1 MHFLFSRS
9 ARLRLFFPWIAG
21 AIYIGALTAAIYL
34 LFADWAYDDPYIVY
48 RYARNLAVG
57 QGFVYNPGERVLST
71 TTILFPLLL
80 AGASRLG
87 LDIPQVA
94 RLSGAFFIACGGLLL
109 WELARILRT
118 RAAGWACLLLYP
130 ALPLMLTTIGSEV
143 PMYLA
148 LCLAA
153 LICYVHRRYSL
164 ASLSLALATLTRPD
178 SLLLGV
184 VLLLHY
190 LFWVSK
196 PFPWQSAAIFVAV
209 IAPWM
214 FFAWHYFGS
223 PIPVT
228 LMAKQFQ
235 GTLTISQK
243 FAPGLAALVWNNL
256 HESYFAAQAIL
267 AVCGVLFSLYG
278 RRDWV
283 LLWGWSAV
291 YGIAYT
297 LLGVSRYFWYYA
309 PLAASWIAAV
319 GVGIAALVN
328 LGERLTPARKISL
341 PLIGAIAGSITLFVF
356 VCQARS
362 VWFVQEKGDL
372 RYASYR
378 AAGEWLRENTSAT
391 SKVGTL
397 EVGII
402 GYYSERPIVDF
413 AGLIQPEVA
422 PQLANQDSYEGAAR
436 WAMDR
441 YRPEY
446 VVLREDVFPSL
457 EATYLAQFCR
467 KVFAIPANSPHY
479 PWAVNIYHCFA
490 EEG

>member
-1 MHFLFSRS
+1 MRVLFIRS
-9 ARLRLFFPWIAG
+9 ARLRLFSPWIAG
-21 AIYIGALTAAIYL
+21 AIYIGAFTAAIYL

-48 RYARNLAVG
+48 RYARNLADG

-94 RLSGAFFIACGGLLL
+94 RLSSAFFLACGGLLL
-109 WELARILRT
+109 WELARIFHT
-118 RAAGWACLLLYP
+118 REAGWVCLALYP
-130 ALPLMLTTIGSEV
+130 VLPLVLTTLGSEV
-143 PMYLA
+143 PMSLTF
-148 LCLAA
+148 CLSV
-153 LICYVHRRYSL
+153 LVCYARRRYSL
-164 ASLSLALATLTRPD
+164 ASLFLALATLARPD
-178 SLLLGV
+178 SLLLGG

-190 LFWVSK
+190 LFWVNK
-196 PFPWQSAAIFVAV
+196 LFPWRAAAIFVAIIV
-209 IAPWM
+209 PWVV
-214 FFAWHYFGS
+214 FAWFYFGS

-243 FAPGLAALVWNNL
+243 FAPGLAALVWSNL
-256 HESYFAAQAIL
+256 HQPYFMAQAIL
-267 AVCGVLFSLYG
+267 AVCGVLSSLYW

-283 LLWGWSAV
+283 LLWGWSV
-291 YGIAYT
+291 MYSLAYT

-319 GVGIAALVN
+319 GVGIAAFVD

-341 PLIGAIAGSITLFVF
+341 PLIGVTAGSITLFVF

-362 VWFVQEKGDL
+362 VWFIQERGDL
-372 RYASYR
+372 RFGSYR
-378 AAGEWLRENTSAT
+378 AAGEWLRANTSAT

-422 PQLANQDSYEGAAR
+422 PQLANQDSYERAAR
-436 WAMDR
+436 WAMDH
-441 YRPEY
+441 YQPEY

-457 EATYLAQFCR
+457 EAEYLAQYCR
-467 KVFAIPANSPHY
+467 KVFTIPANLSHY
-479 PWAVNIYHCFA
+479 PWAVNIYHCFS